1 MRTISLKPIND
12 TMVWDQCR
20 GKIFSKK
27 GGWKIGSGVFSHGYS
42 MMDDLVG
49 EVSYTQVQILNAVG
63 TLPEKRVADWI
74 EAVCICLSWPDPR
87 IWCNQ
92 IGALG
97 GTARTSVV
105 AATVSGVLAAD
116 STMYGSR
123 PLLKGVE
130 FIQKA
135 LKQKQSLS
143 ISAEEIVQRVA
154 KKNRGK
160 ATIVGYARPIASGDE
175 RVVAM
180 ERVTNQLG
188 FEIGEHLHLAYEINE
203 ILTRDHRESI
213 NINGYVSAFLSDQ
226 GYSADQIYNIGCIC
240 VSSGVTACYVDAA
253 DRVAG
258 SFLPLRC
265 DDVDYQGKPP
275 RTVPDNKLC

>member
-1 MRTISLKPIND
+1 MKPIND